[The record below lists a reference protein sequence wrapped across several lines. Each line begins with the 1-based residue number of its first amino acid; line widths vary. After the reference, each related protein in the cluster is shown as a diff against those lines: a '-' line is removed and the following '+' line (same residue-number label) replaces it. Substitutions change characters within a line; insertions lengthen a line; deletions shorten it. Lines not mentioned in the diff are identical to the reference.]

1 MDGNYLFLNNEGS
14 DKLMIVMTYE
24 AMTELQSMLD
34 SIREQWAET
43 DDFAYFAL
51 SGGMS
56 QKGEMVDGNTK
67 KD

>member
-1 MDGNYLFLNNEGS
+1 MKNNLFLVNEGS
-14 DKLMIVMTYE
+14 DKLMLVMTHK
-24 AMTELQSMLD
+24 AMMELKNMVD
-34 SIREQWAET
+34 SVFSLWSED

-56 QKGEMVDGNTK
+56 QKGEMVDDEAK